1 MKSST
6 LGEEVLSLLQW
17 TMLAACTIGPGT
29 VVVCSKAGAEYDL
42 TLIWTLVVAAF
53 VSFVLAE
60 SAARL
65 TIVSGI
71 SFGRALRMR
80 FGKGDEVPLVAYLAL
95 IGVLIGNLL
104 YVANCLVGGMA
115 ALYVVYRNV
124 TWYRVLLSILTGAF
138 TMLVL
143 VKGDI
148 DKIGQALGT
157 VVVLM
162 AVIFGI
168 TAETVEVHTHKVGRG
183 MVPSIP
189 SGSSDTV
196 LSLMS
201 TTAIPFS
208 VFLASSMTGGSVNI
222 PQMKRGIAFSS
233 ALTAL
238 ISILIVVVG
247 SGIDTDEGEEFTVE
261 ALGGHIA
268 TSVGETAKILFCIG
282 LYAAAF
288 SSAVT
293 DALGA
298 SLTAQQIFEPILK
311 TRPAAGGSIEPA
323 DGADDAA
330 TRPLNAPLLL
340 HVNDPDGVANGPRL
354 TSPAGHQSDN
364 METAHEIA
372 HGNWEPKGVRFQGTM
387 GIIVLISVIIAAA
400 DADVVAVIMLA
411 QVCCPSIPS
420 TLLSYDHLYCCPS
433 ITIHTAVP
441 V

>member
-1 MKSST
+1 MKASS
-6 LGEEVLSLLQW
+6 LGDEVLSLLRW

-29 VVVCSKAGAEYDL
+29 VVVCSKAGADYDL

-65 TIVSGI
+65 SIVSGV
-71 SFGRALRMR
+71 SFGQALRMR
-80 FGKGDEVPLVAYLAL
+80 FGKNEEDVPLVAYLAL
-95 IGVLIGNLL
+95 LGVLVGNLL
-104 YVANCLVGGMA
+104 YVANCLVGAMA
-115 ALYVVYRNV
+115 ALYVIYRN
-124 TWYRVLLSILTGAF
+124 TAWYRILLSTFTGAF

-143 VKGDI
+143 VKGDV
-148 DKIGQALGT
+148 DRIGQALGT
-157 VVVLM
+157 VVLLM
-162 AVIFGI
+162 AIIFGI
-168 TAETVEVHTHKVGRG
+168 TAETVEVHSTKVGLG

-208 VFLASSMTGGSVNI
+208 VFLASSMTEGSTNL

-247 SGIDTDEGEEFTVE
+247 SGIEADEGDDFSVE
-261 ALGGHIA
+261 ALGGYIG
-268 TSVGETAKILFCIG
+268 TSVGETAKFFFCIG

-298 SLTAQQIFEPILK
+298 SLTAQQILGPSKKRGTFDEGCWSGSLEPVDGGGG
-311 TRPAAGGSIEPA
+311 AG
-323 DGADDAA
+323 DGGDGGDGGN
-330 TRPLNAPLLL
+330 TGRPLSAPLLL
-340 HVNDPDGVANGPRL
+340 HVNDPNDPTVRSAAASNQAADAEGALGSNGSAGPRNL
-354 TSPAGHQSDN
+354 
-364 METAHEIA
+364 
-372 HGNWEPKGVRFQGTM
+372 WESKGWRFQGTM
-387 GIIVLISVIIAAA
+387 GIILLISVLIAAA
-400 DADVVAVIMLA
+400 NADVVAVIMLA
-411 QVCCPSIPS
+411 QVS
-420 TLLSYDHLYCCPS
+420 T
-433 ITIHTAVP
+433 A
-441 V
+441 